1 MSVLPTQNSAQQR
14 PDTVHLWVPDYES
27 SVGGIQTFTRF
38 FVRAVG
44 ECLPQAHLTIFSK
57 QDNSQPAFKPRKP
70 PVEFHCAGW
79 WPTRIRTAA
88 FTTRIL
94 TSALKHRPE
103 LILSTHVNFAP
114 VAAWLKRLRPVC
126 FAAVAH
132 GVDVWGKN
140 RRHMDDA
147 LRRADRLLAVSQF
160 TRQRLVDDGGFQP
173 DKIGLLPNT
182 VDTERFS
189 PDSKPRHLLKRFG
202 LKPTQPVILTVARL
216 AGEER
221 YKGYDQII
229 RALPEIR
236 RKVPGVCYVIGGTG
250 PDRARL
256 EALVTE
262 LGLTEAVLFAGYIP
276 DHELVSYYNLC
287 DVFAMPSKGEGF
299 GIVYLEAL
307 ACGKP
312 VLAGNKDGSV
322 DALLNGELGVLIDPD
337 NVVEIAAALTAMLT
351 RSHPLAILQQP
362 DRLRARVI
370 EAYGYGR
377 FLERVAE
384 QLQQLGIQTGWGKF

>member
-1 MSVLPTQNSAQQR
+1 V
-14 PDTVHLWVPDYES
+14 VHLWVPDYES

-38 FVRAVG
+38 FVHAVG
-44 ECLPQAHLTIFSK
+44 ECLPAAHLTVFSK
-57 QDNSQPAFKPRKP
+57 QDNSQPVFASRQR
-70 PVEFHCAGW
+70 PVDFHCAGW
-79 WPTRIRTAA
+79 WPARLRTAA
-88 FTTRIL
+88 FTTRLL

-132 GVDVWGKN
+132 GVDVWGEN
-140 RRHMDDA
+140 RRQMDAA
-147 LRRADRLLAVSQF
+147 LRQADRLLAVSQF
-160 TRQRLVDDGGFQP
+160 TRQRLLDAGGFQS

-236 RKVPGVCYVIGGTG
+236 RSVPEIRYVIGGTG

-256 EALVTE
+256 ERMVTE

-276 DHELVSYYNLC
+276 NHELVSYYNLC

-351 RSHPLAILQQP
+351 RRHPLAILQQP
-362 DRLRARVI
+362 EQLRARVI
-370 EAYGYGR
+370 AAYGYGR
-377 FLERVAE
+377 FVARVAE
-384 QLQQLGIQTGWGKF
+384 QLHELGIQTG